1 MLFVLDHKDKK
12 FTWIDPTST
21 PEWCKD
27 MPYKKYVRAILDMS
41 IKYMSAMRVYDQKWS
56 QNIFT
61 WKAKSADGIVEDK
74 EGYIVLQYMAVWKHV
89 RTTPI
94 CVVRILCFS
103 TFMIH
108 FSTAPGWTSTEEE
121 FCD

>member
-1 MLFVLDHKDKK
+1 MPWVKSTNFILFVLDHKDKK
-12 FTWIDPTST
+12 FTRIDPTST

-61 WKAKSADGIVEDK
+61 WKAKSANGIVEDK
-74 EGYIVLQYMAVWKHV
+74 KG
-89 RTTPI
+89 
-94 CVVRILCFS
+94 
-103 TFMIH
+103 
-108 FSTAPGWTSTEEE
+108 
-121 FCD
+121 

>member
-1 MLFVLDHKDKK
+1 
-12 FTWIDPTST
+12 
-21 PEWCKD
+21 
-27 MPYKKYVRAILDMS
+27 MPYKKYVRAILDMG

-74 EGYIVLQYMAVWKHV
+74 VGCLTGYIVLQYMAAWKHV

-94 CVVRILCFS
+94 CVDGQALRRNFVIDTLAFDGNSYRKILPDCVKKCLSRI
-103 TFMIH
+103 TGKDI
-108 FSTAPGWTSTEEE
+108 
-121 FCD
+121 